1 MLGLRRASG
10 KMSPGQDRDD
20 MGVAGRSTS
29 EQIVPMQ
36 TPPMRRSVVA
46 IGLLIAAAPL
56 GAQLSSGPR
65 LARTKAAVDRIRA
78 DDILRDVSYLAS
90 DANMGRRTPFP
101 GLASPGYDSAA
112 AYVARFLASMHVRPM
127 GDNGTYFQH
136 YTVTRSTLDTTRVA
150 GAIGNAPLVYGT
162 DFLIQSFLVPG
173 VREAD
178 VIYVGSGIR
187 RPKAN
192 VDPYAGF
199 DIKGK
204 WLLVSGSPAAF
215 AGRRAPRLNP
225 ALGTIGIDYTTINEV
240 ARFGGA
246 LGIITVAD
254 DSTRAKWSRAEVT
267 GQDLNPA
274 VGVAYAQYQVPRIS
288 ISTSAL
294 TKLLAGTSLSPETV
308 LSTDST
314 IARPSLDLGASRRL
328 RIDFAATTIDAHPYN
343 VVGMLE
349 GADPVLKNQW
359 ISLAAHLDGAV
370 PANASVPGNGLADQY
385 NAADDNAS
393 GCAGNMAVVR
403 ALVAAPRPKRSILLI
418 WDSGEEV
425 GLWGTRA
432 IAYGALSNKLV
443 LHVSND
449 MIGRSR
455 PNNSPKVQT
464 LSSADT
470 IYVTGPKLLSTRI
483 ESVLQRASAEF
494 PFIALDRRYED
505 VNASY
510 YYPRT
515 DAGPYLE
522 RGIPIM
528 QFFNGEHPDYH
539 KPSDEVSKLDI
550 QKITNVSK
558 LSFGALWLAAD
569 EPGKLSWD
577 GIVPE
582 TLWWVKPRR

>member
-1 MLGLRRASG
+1 MA
-10 KMSPGQDRDD
+10 
-20 MGVAGRSTS
+20 RSSAS
-29 EQIVPMQ
+29 EQIVPMH
-36 TPPMRRSVVA
+36 TSPIRRAAVA
-46 IGLLIAAAPL
+46 IAVLVAAAPL
-56 GAQLSSGPR
+56 GAQASSGSR
-65 LARTKAAVDRIRA
+65 LAQTKAAVDRIRA

-112 AYVARFLASMHVRPM
+112 AYIARFLAASHVTPM

-136 YTVTRSTLDTTRVA
+136 YTVTRSTLDPAKVT
-150 GAIGNAPLVYGT
+150 GAIGSAPLAYGT

-173 VREAD
+173 VREAN
-178 VIYVGSGIR
+178 VIYVGTGMR
-187 RPKAN
+187 RPKAH

-215 AGRRAPRLNP
+215 AGRRAPRPDP
-225 ALGTIGIDYTTINEV
+225 ALGKIGIDYTTINEV

-246 LGIITVAD
+246 LGVITVAT
-254 DSTRAKWSRAEVT
+254 DSARAQWTRAEVT

-294 TKLLAGTSLSPETV
+294 AKLLAGTALSAETV

-314 IARPSLDLGASRRL
+314 LSRPSMDLGASKRL
-328 RIDFAATTIDAHPYN
+328 RIDFAATTVDAHPYN
-343 VVGMLE
+343 VVGILE
-349 GADPVLKNQW
+349 GSDPVLKNEW

-393 GCAGNMAVVR
+393 GSAGNMAVVR
-403 ALVAAPRPKRSILLI
+403 ALLAAPRPKRSILFI

-432 IAYGALSNKLV
+432 IAYGPLSNKLV

-455 PNNSPKVQT
+455 PNNSPMVQT

-483 ESVLQRASAEF
+483 ESVLQRASTEF

-539 KPSDEVSKLDI
+539 KPSDEVGKLDI

-569 EPGKLSWD
+569 DPGKLSWD

-582 TLWWVKPRR
+582 TLWWVTPRR

>member
-1 MLGLRRASG
+1 
-10 KMSPGQDRDD
+10 
-20 MGVAGRSTS
+20 
-29 EQIVPMQ
+29 
-36 TPPMRRSVVA
+36 
-46 IGLLIAAAPL
+46 
-56 GAQLSSGPR
+56 
-65 LARTKAAVDRIRA
+65 
-78 DDILRDVSYLAS
+78 
-90 DANMGRRTPFP
+90 
-101 GLASPGYDSAA
+101 
-112 AYVARFLASMHVRPM
+112 
-127 GDNGTYFQH
+127 
-136 YTVTRSTLDTTRVA
+136 
-150 GAIGNAPLVYGT
+150 
-162 DFLIQSFLVPG
+162 
-173 VREAD
+173 
-178 VIYVGSGIR
+178 
-187 RPKAN
+187 
-192 VDPYAGF
+192 
-199 DIKGK
+199 
-204 WLLVSGSPAAF
+204 
-215 AGRRAPRLNP
+215 
-225 ALGTIGIDYTTINEV
+225 
-240 ARFGGA
+240 
-246 LGIITVAD
+246 
-254 DSTRAKWSRAEVT
+254 
-267 GQDLNPA
+267 NPA

-288 ISTSAL
+288 ISRSAL
-294 TKLLAGTSLSPETV
+294 TRLLAGTSLSPEAV

-314 IARPSLDLGASRRL
+314 RARPSVDLGASRRL
-328 RIDFAATTIDAHPYN
+328 RIDFAATTIEAHPYN

-349 GADPVLKNQW
+349 GSDPVLEDQW

-393 GCAGNMAVVR
+393 GSAGNMAVVR

-425 GLWGTRA
+425 GLWGTRT
-432 IAYGALSNKLV
+432 IAYGPWSDRLV

-455 PNNSPKVQT
+455 PNNSPRVLT

-470 IYVTGPKLLSTRI
+470 IYVTGPKLLSTGI
-483 ESVLQRASAEF
+483 ERDLQRASAEF

-505 VNASY
+505 VSSEY

-539 KPSDEVSKLDI
+539 KPTDDVAKLDI

-569 EPGKLSWD
+569 DAGKLSWD

>member
-1 MLGLRRASG
+1 MRLLRCHLASAAI
-10 KMSPGQDRDD
+10 SLL
-20 MGVAGRSTS
+20 
-29 EQIVPMQ
+29 
-36 TPPMRRSVVA
+36 A
-46 IGLLIAAAPL
+46 IGSLD
-56 GAQLSSGPR
+56 AQSSADSR
-65 LARTKAAVDRIRA
+65 LASTKDAVSRIRA
-78 DDILRDVSYLAS
+78 QDILRDVSYLAS

-101 GLASPGYDSAA
+101 GLASPGFDSAA
-112 AYVARFLASMHVRPM
+112 AYVARFLESMHVKPM

-136 YTVTRSTLDTTRVA
+136 YTVTRSVLDTARVA
-150 GAIGNAPLVYGT
+150 GAIGMTPLVFGD
-162 DFLIQSFLVPG
+162 DFLVQSFLIPG
-173 VREAD
+173 VREAN
-178 VIYVGSGIR
+178 VIYVGNGIR

-192 VDPYAGF
+192 LDPYAGF

-215 AGRRAPRLNP
+215 AGRRAPRPNP
-225 ALGTIGIDYTTINEV
+225 ALGKIGVDYTTINEV

-246 LGIITVAD
+246 LGIITVAT
-254 DSTRAKWSRAEVT
+254 DSARALWTRAEVT

-274 VGVAYAQYQVPRIS
+274 VGVAYAQYQVPRVS
-288 ISTSAL
+288 ISKSAL
-294 TKLLAGTSLSPETV
+294 TKLLAGTPVSPETV

-314 IARPSLDLGASRRL
+314 LARPSADLGASKRL
-328 RIDFAATTIDAHPYN
+328 RIDFAAKTTDAHPYN

-349 GADPVLKNQW
+349 GADPVLRNEW

-370 PANASVPGNGLADQY
+370 PANASVPGNGLPDQY

-393 GCAGNMAVVR
+393 GSAGNMAVVR

-418 WDSGEEV
+418 WDSGEET
-425 GLWGTRA
+425 GLWGTRT
-432 IAYGALSNKLV
+432 IAYGPWSDKLV

-483 ESVLQRASAEF
+483 EATLQRASTEF
-494 PFIALDRRYED
+494 PFIALDRQYEN
-505 VNASY
+505 VASEY

-539 KPSDEVSKLDI
+539 KPSDEVGKLDV

-569 EPGKLSWD
+569 DSGKLTWD

>member
-1 MLGLRRASG
+1 MLCALTSVSAQQ
-10 KMSPGQDRDD
+10 SPDQ
-20 MGVAGRSTS
+20 
-29 EQIVPMQ
+29 
-36 TPPMRRSVVA
+36 
-46 IGLLIAAAPL
+46 
-56 GAQLSSGPR
+56 R
-65 LARTKAAVDRIRA
+65 LTQTKAAVERIRA

-101 GLASPGYDSAA
+101 GQGSPGYDSAA
-112 AYVARFLASMHVRPM
+112 TYVAKFLRDMGVKPM
-127 GDNGTYFQH
+127 GDSGTFFQH
-136 YTVTRSTLDTTRVA
+136 YTVTRTTLDTTKVA
-150 GAIGNAPLVYGT
+150 GAIGKDRLAWGE
-162 DFLIQSFLVPG
+162 DFLINSFLLPG
-173 VREAD
+173 VREAN
-178 VIYVGSGIR
+178 VIYVGNGIR
-187 RPKAN
+187 LLKQN

-204 WLLVSGSPAAF
+204 WLLVSGSPVQGARNVPTNSR
-215 AGRRAPRLNP
+215 AGKV
-225 ALGTIGIDYTTINEV
+225 GVDYTTITEV

-246 LGIITVAD
+246 LGIITVVN
-254 DSTRAKWSRAEVT
+254 DSVRAQWARRVIT
-267 GQDLNPA
+267 GQDLNPSL
-274 VGVAYAQYQVPRIS
+274 GVAYAQYQVPRIS
-288 ISTSAL
+288 ISTGAL
-294 TKLLAGTSLSPETV
+294 SKLLAGSSLSPETV
-308 LSTDST
+308 LSADTT
-314 IARPSLDLGASRRL
+314 ITRVSVDLGANKKL
-328 RIDFAATTIDAHPYN
+328 RIDFAGTTIEARPYN

-349 GADPVLKNQW
+349 GSDPVLKNEW

-370 PANASVPGNGLADQY
+370 PANASVPGNNLPDQY

-393 GCAGNMAVVR
+393 GSAGNMAMVR
-403 ALVAAPRPKRSILLI
+403 ALLAAPRAKRSILLI

-425 GLWGTRA
+425 GLWGTRT
-432 IAYGALSNKLV
+432 IAYGPWSEKIV

-455 PNNSPKVQT
+455 PNNSPPIQT
-464 LSSADT
+464 LSSTDS

-483 ESVLQRASAEF
+483 EAALQRASTEF

-505 VNASY
+505 VSASY

-528 QFFNGEHPDYH
+528 QFFNGEHADYH
-539 KPSDEVSKLDI
+539 RPTDDVAKLDI

-569 EPGKLSWD
+569 DAGKLAWD

>member
-1 MLGLRRASG
+1 MHMYLTGYLT
-10 KMSPGQDRDD
+10 
-20 MGVAGRSTS
+20 VVTS
-29 EQIVPMQ
+29 
-36 TPPMRRSVVA
+36 A
-46 IGLLIAAAPL
+46 LLIAESSL
-56 GAQLSSGPR
+56 GAQSSAASR
-65 LARTKAAVDRIRA
+65 LASTKAAVDRIRA
-78 DDILRDVSYLAS
+78 DDILKDVSYLAS

-112 AYVARFLASMHVRPM
+112 AYVARFLESMRVKPM

-136 YTVTRSTLDTTRVA
+136 YTVTRSTLDTTKA
-150 GAIGNAPLVYGT
+150 SGAIGKTRLMWGD

-173 VREAD
+173 VREAN
-178 VIYVGSGIR
+178 VIYVGMGVR
-187 RPKAN
+187 RPKAK
-192 VDPYAGF
+192 VDPYAGL

-204 WLLVSGSPAAF
+204 WLLVSGAPAAF
-215 AGRRAPRLNP
+215 AGRRAPRPDP
-225 ALGTIGIDYTTINEV
+225 ALGKIGIDYTTINEV

-246 LGIITVAD
+246 LGIITVAT
-254 DSTRAKWSRAEVT
+254 DSARATWTRAEVT

-288 ISTSAL
+288 ISKSAL
-294 TKLLAGTSLSPETV
+294 TKLLAGTSLSAETV

-314 IARPSLDLGASRRL
+314 IARPSVDLGASKRL
-328 RIDFAATTIDAHPYN
+328 RIDFAATTIEAHPYN

-349 GADPVLKNQW
+349 GSDPVLKSQW

-370 PANASVPGNGLADQY
+370 PANASVPGNGLPDQY

-393 GCAGNMAVVR
+393 GSAGNMAVVR
-403 ALVAAPRPKRSILLI
+403 ALVAAPRAKRSILLI
-418 WDSGEEV
+418 WDSGEET
-425 GLWGTRA
+425 GLWGTRT
-432 IAYGALSNKLV
+432 IAYGPWSDKLV

-455 PNNSPKVQT
+455 PNNSPKVLT

-483 ESVLQRASAEF
+483 ESALQRASAEF

-505 VNASY
+505 VSSEY

-539 KPSDEVSKLDI
+539 KPTDDVAKLDI

-558 LSFGALWLAAD
+558 LSCGALWLAAD
-569 EPGKLSWD
+569 DAGKLAWD

>member
-1 MLGLRRASG
+1 MHTLFTRHSA
-10 KMSPGQDRDD
+10 
-20 MGVAGRSTS
+20 VATALVIAIS
-29 EQIVPMQ
+29 
-36 TPPMRRSVVA
+36 SV
-46 IGLLIAAAPL
+46 
-56 GAQLSSGPR
+56 GAQSSSDAR
-65 LARTKAAVDRIRA
+65 LLRAKAAVDRIRT
-78 DDILRDVSYLAS
+78 DDIVRDVSYLAS

-112 AYVARFLASMHVRPM
+112 AYVARFLTAMGVKPM
-127 GDNGTYFQH
+127 GDDGTYFQH
-136 YTVTRSTLDTTRVA
+136 YTITRSTLDTTKVA
-150 GAIGNAPLVYGT
+150 GAIGTAPLVWGV
-162 DFLIQSFLVPG
+162 DFLVQSFLLPG
-173 VREAD
+173 VREAN
-178 VIYVGSGIR
+178 VIYVGNGIR
-187 RPKAN
+187 RPKLN

-199 DIKGK
+199 DIRGK
-204 WLLVSGSPAAF
+204 WLLVSGSPTPG
-215 AGRRAPRLNP
+215 GRGAPRRDP
-225 ALGTIGIDYTTINEV
+225 ALGRVGIDYTTINEV

-246 LGIITVAD
+246 LGIITVAT
-254 DSTRAKWSRAEVT
+254 DSARALWTTRAVV
-267 GQDLNPA
+267 GQDLNPS

-288 ISTSAL
+288 ISTSTLA
-294 TKLLAGTSLSPETV
+294 KLVAGTSLSPETV

-314 IARPSLDLGASRRL
+314 LSRRSVDLGASKRL
-328 RIDFAATTIDAHPYN
+328 RIDFAATTVDARPYN
-343 VVGMLE
+343 VVGILE
-349 GADPVLKNQW
+349 GSDPVLKNEW

-370 PANASVPGNGLADQY
+370 PANASIPGNGLADQY

-393 GCAGNMAVVR
+393 GSAGNMAIVR
-403 ALVAAPRPKRSILLI
+403 ALMAAPRPKRSILLI

-425 GLWGTRA
+425 GLWGTRT
-432 IAYGALSNKLV
+432 IAYGPWSEKLV

-455 PNNSPKVQT
+455 PNNSPPVQT
-464 LSSADT
+464 LSSEDT

-483 ESVLQRASAEF
+483 ESLLMRASREF

-505 VNASY
+505 VSASY

-539 KPSDEVSKLDI
+539 KPSDEVGKLDMR
-550 QKITNVSK
+550 KITNVSK

-569 EPGKLSWD
+569 DAGKLSWD

>member
-1 MLGLRRASG
+1 MHTFPTRCSA
-10 KMSPGQDRDD
+10 
-20 MGVAGRSTS
+20 
-29 EQIVPMQ
+29 
-36 TPPMRRSVVA
+36 VVS
-46 IGLLIAAAPL
+46 GLLIAVGSL
-56 GAQLSSGPR
+56 RAQPSSDAR
-65 LARTKAAVDRIRA
+65 LARTKAAVDLIRA
-78 DDILRDVSYLAS
+78 DDVVRDVSYLAS

-112 AYVARFLASMHVRPM
+112 AYVARFLAAMRVAPM

-136 YTVTRSTLDTTRVA
+136 YTVTRSTLDTTKVA
-150 GAIGNAPLVYGT
+150 GAIGNAPLVWGV
-162 DFLIQSFLVPG
+162 DFLVQSFLVPG
-173 VREAD
+173 VREAN
-178 VIYVGSGIR
+178 VIYVGNGIR
-187 RPKAN
+187 RPKLN

-199 DIKGK
+199 DIRGK
-204 WLLVSGSPAAF
+204 WLLVSGSVA
-215 AGRRAPRLNP
+215 AGRGAPRP
-225 ALGTIGIDYTTINEV
+225 DPSLGKVGIDYTTVNEV

-246 LGIITVAD
+246 LGIITVAT
-254 DSTRAKWSRAEVT
+254 DSARALWTRREVT
-267 GQDLNPA
+267 GQDLNPS

-288 ISTSAL
+288 ISASAL

-314 IARPSLDLGASRRL
+314 ISRRSVDLGASRRV
-328 RIDFAATTIDAHPYN
+328 RIDFAATTVEARPYN

-349 GADPVLKNQW
+349 GSDPVLKNEW

-393 GCAGNMAVVR
+393 GSAGNMAVVR

-432 IAYGALSNKLV
+432 IAYGPWSEKLV

-455 PNNSPKVQT
+455 PNNSPRVQT

-483 ESVLQRASAEF
+483 ESALQRASTEF

-505 VNASY
+505 VSASY

-539 KPSDEVSKLDI
+539 RPTDDVGRLDI
-550 QKITNVSK
+550 QKIVNVSK

-569 EPGKLSWD
+569 DAGKLSWD